1 MESKDSMIKEFSA
14 IDVVAGDMI
23 VVSCST
29 YRCLMGVGA

>member
-1 MESKDSMIKEFSA
+1 MDSMESMIREFSA

-29 YRCLMGVGA
+29 YRCPMGVRA